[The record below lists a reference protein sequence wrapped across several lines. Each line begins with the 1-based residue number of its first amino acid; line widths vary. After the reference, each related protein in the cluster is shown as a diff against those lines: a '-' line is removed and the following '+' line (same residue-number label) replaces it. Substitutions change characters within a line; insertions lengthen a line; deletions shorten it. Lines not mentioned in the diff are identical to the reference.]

1 MDAAEALSGME
12 QLGGWRTLVVVWALT
27 LVPAAL
33 ALYILRIAVEER
45 WPQWRPALET
55 PLGALLAWALLAALL
70 AAWGLGGVR
79 RR

>member
-1 MDAAEALSGME
+1 MDAAEARSGME
-12 QLGGWRTLVVVWALT
+12 QLGGWRTLVSVWVLT

-33 ALYILRIAVEER
+33 GLYILKIAVEER
-45 WPQWRPALET
+45 WPQWRPALEN
-55 PLGALLAWALLAALL
+55 PLGAVLAWALLAALL